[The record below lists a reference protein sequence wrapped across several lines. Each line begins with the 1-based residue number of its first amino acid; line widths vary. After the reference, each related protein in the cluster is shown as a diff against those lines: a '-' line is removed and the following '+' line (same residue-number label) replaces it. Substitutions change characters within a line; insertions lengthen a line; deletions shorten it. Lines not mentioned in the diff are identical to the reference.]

1 MKKDLFKGNK
11 ALGEFIDLGGSS
23 FRIVGV
29 FQDDGGDREE
39 RIIYMSYTSRQ
50 RQDKATDKV
59 DQIIIGFKPEIG
71 YAGAMALEKSLNTY
85 FREKKYISPK
95 DPNGMYIRNV
105 TDQLKQNQQFAGVL
119 QIIISF
125 FCVGTL
131 IAGIIGI
138 SNIMVFVVKERTKE
152 IGIRKALGATPR
164 SVIGTILLE
173 SIFITT
179 ISGFI
184 GMMIGVGILTGLGD
198 TLKDYFIT
206 DPYIDMGIAIASTIM
221 LIIFGGIA
229 GYIPAKR
236 AADIKPIVALRD
248 E

>member
-1 MKKDLFKGNK
+1 M
-11 ALGEFIDLGGSS
+11 
-23 FRIVGV
+23 GV

-125 FCVGTL
+125 FCIGTL

-138 SNIMVFVVKERTKE
+138 SNIMVFVVK
-152 IGIRKALGATPR
+152 
-164 SVIGTILLE
+164 
-173 SIFITT
+173 
-179 ISGFI
+179 
-184 GMMIGVGILTGLGD
+184 
-198 TLKDYFIT
+198 
-206 DPYIDMGIAIASTIM
+206 
-221 LIIFGGIA
+221 
-229 GYIPAKR
+229 
-236 AADIKPIVALRD
+236 
-248 E
+248 